1 MPRLLL
7 TRSWGWK
14 LLVTAVAVSG
24 FVWLYEETIPDSKF
38 SMLPRGFESTMDPTR
53 PPAPGERQ
61 AFSATAYCKGL
72 VTSAGVAA
80 QTGVVAADP
89 TLLPL
94 GSVVELSLNDPRYDG
109 IYTVLDTGP
118 EIQGRDVDLY
128 MWSCHEALAFG
139 RRQVRVTVLR
149 LGWNPR
155 ATTPSFI
162 NRLFRRPEST
172 DGPLPAR
179 PLPLIPEPSTSP
191 ELPRLGEPEP
201 PAPAPTPAP
210 AP

>member
-1 MPRLLL
+1 MTKLLL
-7 TRSWGWK
+7 TRWWGWK
-14 LLVTAVAVSG
+14 VLVTLLAVGG

-38 SMLPRGFESTMDPTR
+38 SMLPLGFDGTMDPTK

-72 VTSAGVAA
+72 VTSSGVAA

-89 TLLPL
+89 ALLPV
-94 GSVVELSLNDPRYDG
+94 GSVVDLSMDDARYDG

-128 MWSCHEALAFG
+128 MWSCHEALSFG
-139 RRQVRVTVLR
+139 RRQVRLTVLR

-162 NRLFRRPEST
+162 NRIFRRPEPSNA
-172 DGPLPAR
+172 PLDSR
-179 PLPLIPEPSTSP
+179 PLPLIPEPHAHTPPSLGLQAE
-191 ELPRLGEPEP
+191 ELEP
-201 PAPAPTPAP
+201 
-210 AP
+210 